1 MGIRILSSPV
11 DIMSDS
17 NDIENIHKRYSFTLI
32 NPASFYVSL
41 FASIGIASIISALAF
56 NNYIQNYEIFYHLP
70 AVIAVLLVTQ
80 YFDSRFTR
88 HKEYSKSLHMSFFG
102 SVLWL
107 ITVVAGILGAMIISK
122 ELSLFYIA
130 IGMFIFSSFRIGIM
144 TTSLGISLKKSC
156 VLCFVQ
162 PLAMFL
168 VLIPIDM
175 WSVLYN
181 VETLA
186 FGTVFL
192 TVAVFWSYFTDRTGL
207 PGIKSTH
214 KLLQAYLQSVSR
226 SDPSE
231 MESIILETAKPIQI
245 STSQI
250 RFHTDDNKN
259 DFRMVLPDLHPGP
272 FHPVGGS
279 DIPHQIYKTMNSSAM
294 VLHSVSDHSLNLPSQ
309 HDVKTYL
316 DGLLQ
321 SSVSTRG
328 LTCTEPV
335 TAQINKAR
343 AVGIR
348 FDSTAI
354 LFLSLSPHG
363 MEDVPLFI
371 KTEIEQIAK
380 NRNFENVFVVDTHNA
395 MGGEISRDDS
405 QDMLTA
411 AKSVLD
417 ILITK
422 TSYPLRY
429 GYANSK
435 SMNIQTDDLAGGGI
449 GILCLA
455 FAEKNYFLC
464 WADANNVE
472 NGIREKIVTHLQ
484 NNGCNLVEMFT
495 SDTHFTT
502 MGVRNRNGYYQLG
515 IITKPERLANWCL
528 SIAREAEK
536 NIVTGKF
543 EILENQSNVRVMG
556 SGIFEH
562 LSRAL
567 DTSLRITKGFMIGC
581 AGIFLLSIFLWF

>member
-1 MGIRILSSPV
+1 
-11 DIMSDS
+11 MSDS
-17 NDIENIHKRYSFTLI
+17 KDIENIHKRYTFTLI
-32 NPASFYVSL
+32 NPSSFYVSL
-41 FASIGIASIISALAF
+41 FASVGIAAIISALVF
-56 NNYIQNYEIFYHLP
+56 HNFIQNYEILYHLP

-102 SVLWL
+102 NILWL
-107 ITVVAGILGAMIISK
+107 ITVVAGILGAAILSK
-122 ELSLFYIA
+122 DLTLYYVA
-130 IGMFIFSSFRIGIM
+130 LGMFIFSSFRIGIM
-144 TTSLGISLKKSC
+144 TTTLGISLKKSC

-168 VLIPIDM
+168 ILIPVGM
-175 WSVLYN
+175 WSILYH

-186 FGTVFL
+186 FAFVFL
-192 TVAVFWSYFTDRTGL
+192 AVAIFWSYFTNRSGL

-226 SDPSE
+226 NDPTD
-231 MESIILETAKPIQI
+231 MESIILETSKQSQI

-250 RFHTDDNKN
+250 RFYTDDNKN
-259 DFRMVLPDLHPGP
+259 DFRMILPDLHPGP

-279 DIPHQIYKTMNSSAM
+279 DIPHEIYKTMNSSAM
-294 VLHSVSDHSLNLPSQ
+294 VLHSVSDHSLNLPSRQ
-309 HDVKTYL
+309 DVKNYL
-316 DGLLQ
+316 DGLLE
-321 SSVSTRG
+321 SSVSTKG
-328 LTCTEPV
+328 LTCTEPI

-343 AVGIR
+343 AVGLR
-348 FDSTAI
+348 FDQTAV

-363 MEDVPLFI
+363 MEDVPLSI

-380 NRNFENVFVVDTHNA
+380 NRNFQNVLVVDTHNA
-395 MGGEISRDDS
+395 MGGELSQEDT
-405 QDMLTA
+405 QDMITA

-422 TSYPLRY
+422 SSYPLRY

-435 SMNIQTDDLAGGGI
+435 SMDIQTGDLAGGGI
-449 GILCLA
+449 GVLCLA
-455 FAEKNYFLC
+455 IDQKKYFLC
-464 WADANNVE
+464 WADANNIE
-472 NGIREKIVTHLQ
+472 NGIREKIVVHLQ
-484 NNGCNLVEMFT
+484 NNGCDLVEMFT

-515 IITKPERLANWCL
+515 IVTKPERLANWCL
-528 SIAREAEK
+528 SIAKQAEK

-543 EILENQSNVRVMG
+543 EILENQAKVRVMG
-556 SGIFEH
+556 TGIFEH

-567 DTSLRITKGFMIGC
+567 DSSLRMTKIFMVGC
-581 AGIFLLSIFLWF
+581 VGIFLLSIFLWF

>member
-1 MGIRILSSPV
+1 
-11 DIMSDS
+11 MSDS
-17 NDIENIHKRYSFTLI
+17 KDIENIHKRYTFTLI
-32 NPASFYVSL
+32 NPSSFYVSL
-41 FASIGIASIISALAF
+41 FASVGIAAIISALVF
-56 NNYIQNYEIFYHLP
+56 HNFIQNYEILYHLP

-102 SVLWL
+102 NILWL
-107 ITVVAGILGAMIISK
+107 ITVVAGILGAAILSK
-122 ELSLFYIA
+122 DFTLYYVAL
-130 IGMFIFSSFRIGIM
+130 GMFIFSSFRIGIM
-144 TTSLGISLKKSC
+144 TTTLGISLKKSC
-156 VLCFVQ
+156 ALCFVQ

-168 VLIPIDM
+168 ILIPVGM
-175 WSVLYN
+175 WSILYH

-186 FGTVFL
+186 FAFVFL
-192 TVAVFWSYFTDRTGL
+192 AVAIFWSYFTNRSGL

-226 SDPSE
+226 NDPTD
-231 MESIILETAKPIQI
+231 MESIILETSKQSQI

-250 RFHTDDNKN
+250 RFYTDDNKN
-259 DFRMVLPDLHPGP
+259 DFRMILPDLHPGP

-279 DIPHQIYKTMNSSAM
+279 DIPHEIYKTMNSSAM
-294 VLHSVSDHSLNLPSQ
+294 VLHSVSDHSLNLPSRQ
-309 HDVKTYL
+309 DVKNYL
-316 DGLLQ
+316 DGLLE
-321 SSVSTRG
+321 SSVSTKG
-328 LTCTEPV
+328 LTCTEPI

-343 AVGIR
+343 AVGLR
-348 FDSTAI
+348 FDQTAV

-363 MEDVPLFI
+363 MEDVPLSI

-380 NRNFENVFVVDTHNA
+380 NRNFQNVLVVDTHNA
-395 MGGEISRDDS
+395 MGGELSQEDT
-405 QDMLTA
+405 QDMITA

-422 TSYPLRY
+422 SSYPLRY

-435 SMNIQTDDLAGGGI
+435 SMNIQTGDLAGGGI

-455 FAEKNYFLC
+455 IDQKKYFLC
-464 WADANNVE
+464 WADANNIE
-472 NGIREKIVTHLQ
+472 NGIREKIVAHLQ
-484 NNGCNLVEMFT
+484 NNGYDLVEMFT

-515 IITKPERLANWCL
+515 IVTKPERLANWCL
-528 SIAREAEK
+528 SIAKQAEK

-543 EILENQSNVRVMG
+543 EILENQAKVRVMG
-556 SGIFEH
+556 TGIFEH

-567 DTSLRITKGFMIGC
+567 DSSLRMTKIFMVGC
-581 AGIFLLSIFLWF
+581 VGIFLLSIFLWF